1 MRFIDMIQLNIK
13 VLKISLLFIVCF
25 VAGQFYGESYH
36 YEFDYSLKIY
46 DSDSFLFE
54 VQNNALTYSKL
65 AFVWKDKNGYCCY
78 IKEKNI
84 LMQNFDW
91 AYTND
96 FGIILK
102 NKNNFQIYDSHLNKK
117 EEVKDCDFIVPLPF
131 DKYAYQYVDYDY
143 NITNIIVWNNKK
155 TYIVEGNIVYY
166 KGGVVFR
173 NRKNHI
179 VIISDK
185 GEISKNAKS
194 FFAQGD
200 ALWLFYEHK
209 TELYDSNLQ
218 VITEINSSFDN
229 ATAFFDGKSVL
240 INHSK
245 GEYYL
250 FNLQNKSIIQIKGY
264 TIVGNNLII
273 E

>member
-1 MRFIDMIQLNIK
+1 MIQQNIK
-13 VLKISLLFIVCF
+13 VLKISLLFIFCLV
-25 VAGQFYGESYH
+25 GTQFYGESYY
-36 YEFDYSLKIY
+36 YEFNDSLKIY
-46 DSDSFLFE
+46 DGNSFLFE
-54 VQNNALTYSKL
+54 IQKNALTYSRL
-65 AFVWKDKNGYCCY
+65 AFVWKDKNGYSCY

-96 FGIILK
+96 FGIVLK
-102 NKNNFQIYDSHLNKK
+102 NKNNFEIYDSHLIKK
-117 EEVKDCDFIVPLPF
+117 EEIKDCDFIIPLPF
-131 DKYAYQYVDYDY
+131 DKYAYQYVDYNY
-143 NITNIIVWNNKK
+143 NITNIIVWNDKK
-155 TYIVEGNIVYY
+155 TYTIEGYVAYY
-166 KGGVVFR
+166 KGGVIFR

-185 GEISKNAKS
+185 GEIEKKAKS

-200 ALWLFYEHK
+200 ALWVFYDHK

-218 VITEINSSFDN
+218 VITEINISFDN

-240 INHSK
+240 INHGK

-250 FNLQNKSIIQIKGY
+250 FSLQNKSIIGIKGY
-264 TIVGNNLII
+264 RIIGNNLII